1 MPAVAVENISKHFK
15 ILHLKPKSLKE
26 AFIQKV
32 WNQKLEKQEFWAL
45 KDVNFDIESGQTL
58 GIIGTN
64 GSGKSTLLKIIAGIF
79 TPTQGQVHVNGQLA
93 ALLEL
98 GAGFHPDFSGRE
110 NILINGVMLGLSRKE
125 INRKMEDIIAFSE
138 LEQFIDNPVKTYS
151 SGMYMRLG
159 FSIAVNINPDVL
171 LIDEILAVGDYSFQ
185 KKCFEK
191 MDEFKKNK
199 KTIIFVSHDL
209 GTVEKFCSQIAWLHY
224 GKLMSYGPVK
234 TVLNEYTEK
243 VNEQRKAAADKEH
256 SATVGTL
263 AQLDDSRRW
272 GTREAEITGFRIL
285 DKESRERYFFD
296 TEESLTLEIDIL
308 AREEIASPV
317 FAIGLYR
324 SDGVC
329 CYGTNTQTENIDFGT
344 LPKGKSQLKLEIEK
358 LNLVEGKYWFDLA
371 IQSAR
376 GDYYDFHYRLYS
388 ITVNSTIKD
397 VGVCRLPHHWILEK

>member
-1 MPAVAVENISKHFK
+1 M
-15 ILHLKPKSLKE
+15 HLKPKSLKE

-45 KDVNFDIESGQTL
+45 KDVNFAIEPGQTV

-64 GSGKSTLLKIIAGIF
+64 GSGKSTLLKIIARIF
-79 TPTQGQVHVNGQLA
+79 TPTQGRVTVNGQVA

-125 INRKMEDIIAFSE
+125 INRRMDAIITFAE

-159 FSIAVNINPDVL
+159 FSIAVNINPDIL
-171 LIDEILAVGDYSFQ
+171 LIDEILAVGDYYFQ

-209 GTVEKFCSQIAWLHY
+209 GTVEKFCGQIAWLHY
-224 GKLMSYGPVK
+224 GKLMAYGPVK
-234 TVLNEYTEK
+234 SVLSEYTEK
-243 VNEQRKAAADKEH
+243 VNEQRKIAADKEH
-256 SATVGTL
+256 SVTMETL
-263 AQLDDSRRW
+263 ARLDDSRRW
-272 GTREAEITGFRIL
+272 GTREAEITGFRIF
-285 DKESRERYFFD
+285 DNRSQERYFFNSD
-296 TEESLTLEIDIL
+296 ESLMLGIDIL
-308 AREEIASPV
+308 AQVEIPRPV
-317 FAIGLYR
+317 FAIGIYR

-329 CYGTNTQTENIDFGT
+329 CYGTNTGLEKIDFGS
-344 LPKGKSQLKLEIEK
+344 LPKGKSLLKIEIEK

-371 IQSAR
+371 IQSDT
-376 GDYYDFHYRLYS
+376 GTYYDFHYRLYS
-388 ITVNSTIKD
+388 ITVNSIIKD
-397 VGVCRLPHHWILEK
+397 VGVYRLPHKWILEK

>member
-1 MPAVAVENISKHFK
+1 MPAISIENVSKHFK

-45 KDVNFDIESGQTL
+45 KDVDFTIEPGQTV

-64 GSGKSTLLKIIAGIF
+64 GSGKSTLLKIIARIF
-79 TPTQGQVHVNGQLA
+79 MPTQGSVTVNGQVA

-125 INRKMEDIIAFSE
+125 INRKMDAIIAFAE

-159 FSIAVNINPDVL
+159 FSIAVNINPDIL
-171 LIDEILAVGDYSFQ
+171 LIDEILAVGDYYFQ

-224 GKLMSYGPVK
+224 GKLMAYGPVK
-234 TVLNEYTEK
+234 SVLSEYTEK
-243 VNEQRKAAADKEH
+243 VNEKRKAAADKEH
-256 SATVGTL
+256 SEAADSLGS
-263 AQLDDSRRW
+263 LDSSRRW
-272 GTREAEITGFRIL
+272 GTREAEITGFKIL
-285 DKESRERYFFD
+285 DQQSRERYFFD
-296 TEESLTLEIDIL
+296 SDESATMVIDISSAGRNCSAGVRHRAL
-308 AREEIASPV
+308 PERRRVLLRHEYG
-317 FAIGLYR
+317 IGRY
-324 SDGVC
+324 
-329 CYGTNTQTENIDFGT
+329 
-344 LPKGKSQLKLEIEK
+344 
-358 LNLVEGKYWFDLA
+358 
-371 IQSAR
+371 
-376 GDYYDFHYRLYS
+376 
-388 ITVNSTIKD
+388 
-397 VGVCRLPHHWILEK
+397 